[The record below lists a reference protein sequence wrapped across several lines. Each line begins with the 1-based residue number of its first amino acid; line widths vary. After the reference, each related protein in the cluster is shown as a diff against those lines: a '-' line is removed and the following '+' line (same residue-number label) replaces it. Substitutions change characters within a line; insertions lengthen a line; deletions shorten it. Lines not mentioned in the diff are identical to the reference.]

1 MATPN
6 PYTFIIYVS
15 DAQAAAAFYGDL
27 LDITPVFDS
36 PRFIAFELSP
46 GVQLAVWS
54 GSDVFGDTVVP
65 GTALTRTSELCLSL
79 GSAEQI
85 DARFTDWRSRGVQI
99 VAEPYDDV
107 FGRTFVAADPDGNLI
122 RVAPVD

>member
-15 DAQAAAAFYGDL
+15 DARASAAFYRDL
-27 LDITPVFDS
+27 LDITPVFES
-36 PRFIAFELSP
+36 PRFIAFELAP

-54 GSDVFGDTVVP
+54 GSDVFGDTVAP
-65 GTALTRTSELCLSL
+65 DAALTRTSELCLSL
-79 GSAEQI
+79 GSADQI
-85 DARFTDWRSRGVQI
+85 DARFADWRSRGVQI
-99 VAEPYDDV
+99 VTEPYDDV